1 MNGHT
6 IKPRSNRDIL
16 LSLYNLM
23 IYIIRSD
30 RKSGLSL
37 VNKLFITE
45 ITTASL
51 ILVIHEI
58 CVKFQYTEILL
69 NG

>member
-1 MNGHT
+1 M
-6 IKPRSNRDIL
+6 SV
-16 LSLYNLM
+16 
-23 IYIIRSD
+23 
-30 RKSGLSL
+30 

-45 ITTASL
+45 ITIASL

-69 NG
+69 NELK